1 MKIKLLS
8 GTILDTDEAKA
19 QQMIACGIAKKIEEK
34 KAEPKKAPAKKK
46 TTTKKV
52 KEEASN

>member
-46 TTTKKV
+46 TTKK
-52 KEEASN
+52 KED

>member
-1 MKIKLLS
+1 MKIELIS
-8 GTILDTDEAKA
+8 GSILDTDEAKA

-46 TTTKKV
+46 TTKK
-52 KEEASN
+52 KEEE